1 MLYEYLIR
9 PHEKSI
15 CSFCDESVL
24 ELKAQKARL
33 APMVPIGCTPHNF
46 PVRIDMSYF
55 QIKTDILITD
65 FVLFLLI
72 IILCIS

>member
-46 PVRIDMSYF
+46 PVWIDMSYF
-55 QIKTDILITD
+55 QIKTDILT
-65 FVLFLLI
+65 LFLLGGDI
-72 IILCIS
+72 